1 MSTYKFTVANI
12 DKTLPTVKKTV
23 ILKEKC
29 DKCTQYTSLKVE
41 ITANERQVVVA
52 QFKGACGNKKCK
64 APMAFMTTVN
74 MPRKI

>member
-23 ILKEKC
+23 ILKELCNKC
-29 DKCTQYTSLKVE
+29 DQYTAMKVE
-41 ITANERQVVVA
+41 ILANELQVVVA
-52 QFKGACGNKKCK
+52 QFKAQCGNKKCK
-64 APMAFMTTVN
+64 APMSFMTTVK